1 MGPFHTIVRAVA
13 SASLYNR
20 TVSGPGVVGTY
31 VVVGDYEGYL
41 HWLARDDGRM
51 LARVRVDSD
60 GIGAAPLVVGDKVYV
75 YGNGGE
81 LVALRVAI
89 PEAE

>member
-1 MGPFHTIVRAVA
+1 MRASTTAYRRTRPRTAAIARAAIAVSTDGGVLVTA
-13 SASLYNR
+13 SS
-20 TVSGPGVVGTY
+20 
-31 VVVGDYEGYL
+31 
-41 HWLARDDGRM
+41 DDGRV

-60 GIGAAPLVVGDKVYV
+60 GIGAAPLVVGDTAYV